1 MSNAQELLDEAR
13 QVAQGAYAPY
23 SGIRVGAVAVAT
35 DGTRYP
41 GANVE
46 NAAYPS
52 TLCAEAV
59 AIGHAVSSGA
69 RELEAVAVACLD
81 LKECYPCGQ
90 CRQRMSEFGVQT
102 VIVQGPEGEPRV
114 HDLDELLPH
123 GFRIPG
129 G

>member
-1 MSNAQELLDEAR
+1 MSAPKQLLDEAR
-13 QVAQGAYAPY
+13 EVARGAYAPY

-35 DGTRYP
+35 DGSRYS

-59 AIGHAVSSGA
+59 AIGHAVSSGV

-81 LKECYPCGQ
+81 LEECYPCGQ
-90 CRQRMSEFGVQT
+90 CRQRMNEFGVRT
-102 VIVQGPEGEPRV
+102 VIVQGPYGEPRV
-114 HDLDELLPH
+114 YTLEELLPH
-123 GFRIPG
+123 GFRISG
-129 G
+129 S

>member
-1 MSNAQELLDEAR
+1 MPDPKELLDEAR
-13 QVAQGAYAPY
+13 EVAEGAYAPY

-46 NAAYPS
+46 NVAYPS

-69 RELEAVAVACLD
+69 RQLEAVAVACLD
-81 LKECYPCGQ
+81 LEECYPCGQ
-90 CRQRMSEFGVQT
+90 CRQRMSEFGVRT
-102 VIVQGPEGEPRV
+102 VIVQGPAGEPQV
-114 HDLDELLPH
+114 HTLEELLPH
-123 GFRIPG
+123 RFRVSG
-129 G
+129 S

>member
-1 MSNAQELLDEAR
+1 MPGPKQLLDEAR
-13 QVAQGAYAPY
+13 KVAGGAYAPY

-35 DGTRYP
+35 DGSRYS

-59 AIGHAVSSGA
+59 AIGHAVSSGV

-81 LKECYPCGQ
+81 LEECYPCGQ
-90 CRQRMSEFGVQT
+90 CRQRMNEFGVRT
-102 VIVQGPEGEPRV
+102 VIVQGPDGEPRV
-114 HDLDELLPH
+114 HTLEELLPH
-123 GFRIPG
+123 GFRISG
-129 G
+129 S